1 MAITVTQKALDI
13 AADLASDWK
22 LRLSALALAQ
32 SSDTDGCP
40 VITLGTN
47 VAGSDGAVIKV
58 LPLVTFL
65 LDALGNAQP
74 VYSPHKIQIVTEADP
89 TGGSGADPVTANTL
103 MQVFG
108 ETLRKGTIVEW
119 YQSAN
124 GTAPSVSAIT
134 AGNLKSTFSNLYN
147 PTTSA
152 I

>member
-1 MAITVTQKALDI
+1 
-13 AADLASDWK
+13 
-22 LRLSALALAQ
+22 
-32 SSDTDGCP
+32 
-40 VITLGTN
+40 
-47 VAGSDGAVIKV
+47 
-58 LPLVTFL
+58 
-65 LDALGNAQP
+65 
-74 VYSPHKIQIVTEADP
+74 
-89 TGGSGADPVTANTL
+89 